1 MKLKDNKK
9 TCNKR
14 VISLTVLSALAI
26 SGFVYGTKSYA
37 NDDNKNTNV
46 SVELNVEKVQK
57 DKVKIEL
64 KDFAPVVKSLQ
75 ISLKIDGN
83 AKFRDDSINW
93 LATSDANDLKTKAKI
108 SSDKKI
114 MDIFIV
120 SSEPLNKNGGT
131 LEICEVNVDK
141 DTTGKS
147 QYTIDANVDSN
158 GLSYSYVINDT
169 NKQVSGID
177 MANLSEEK
185 LTINSSPVINL
196 KKSSSIADGNIIVS
210 KDSTF
215 KPKDYIE
222 VNDEEDG
229 QISNDNVTVTGKVDT
244 RKVGTYSIK
253 YSVSDSEG
261 DTTTLDQTVIVEEVI
276 AGNENP
282 PTITIN
288 NNGQQDGELIVTE
301 GSITNLLDLISATDY
316 LGRELNINIEGT
328 YDLNVAGTY
337 KITIV
342 AIDRLGN
349 ESKKDIV
356 LTVEAPITPEQPGT
370 PDGPSTPDQPNT
382 PDGPSTPDQP
392 NTPDEPSAPDKP
404 NAPQQ
409 PSVPSKPENGE
420 SNSGL
425 TDNNINTNTNNNANI
440 GTNGTLKDELPK
452 TGQGIFYGVVIAV
465 AVAIIGG
472 GVYLLMK
479 KKK

>member
-14 VISLTVLSALAI
+14 VISLTVLSALVI

-114 MDIFIV
+114 MDIFVV
-120 SSEPLNKNGGT
+120 SSESLNKNGGT

-185 LTINSSPVINL
+185 LTINLSPVISL

-215 KPKDYIE
+215 SPKDYIE

-261 DTTTLDQTVIVEEVI
+261 DTTTLDQTVIVEAVI

-301 GSITNLLDLISATDY
+301 GGITNLLDLISATDY
-316 LGRELNINIEGT
+316 LGRELNVNIEGT
-328 YDLNVAGTY
+328 YV
-337 KITIV
+337 
-342 AIDRLGN
+342 
-349 ESKKDIV
+349 
-356 LTVEAPITPEQPGT
+356 
-370 PDGPSTPDQPNT
+370 
-382 PDGPSTPDQP
+382 
-392 NTPDEPSAPDKP
+392 
-404 NAPQQ
+404 
-409 PSVPSKPENGE
+409 
-420 SNSGL
+420 
-425 TDNNINTNTNNNANI
+425 
-440 GTNGTLKDELPK
+440 
-452 TGQGIFYGVVIAV
+452 
-465 AVAIIGG
+465 
-472 GVYLLMK
+472 
-479 KKK
+479 